1 MIKESKMQRYID
13 EYIKSIAV
21 WKSGDKFYGT
31 LTDKEGR
38 TFEFSKEVGDIE
50 KHLNNTHKAFLKEA
64 DIKDTMLQKCFQKL
78 FVCIYASRRAL
89 GRGKTYDV
97 VFNSDTDSNAKG
109 FRSTIQE
116 CKDWIDLN
124 RGRKETYFGD
134 YAGGTVSIICNEDNE
149 TVYEEDIL

>member
-1 MIKESKMQRYID
+1 MTAIKELPREGVYCKY
-13 EYIKSIAV
+13 ELLEEAEIA
-21 WKSGDKFYGT
+21 
-31 LTDKEGR
+31 LPEGYELCQCAGGNV
-38 TFEFSKEVGDIE
+38 EFFHASNSCDMVTEKVGCAYVTSLVDAECATPI
-50 KHLNNTHKAFLKEA
+50 HTW
-64 DIKDTMLQKCFQKL
+64 
-78 FVCIYASRRAL
+78 
-89 GRGKTYDV
+89 GWGKTYDV

>member
-1 MIKESKMQRYID
+1 MVGKTQGGISTI
-13 EYIKSIAV
+13 
-21 WKSGDKFYGT
+21 GDYAFYNCGT
-31 LTDKEGR
+31 LT
-38 TFEFSKEVGDIE
+38 TFTSPSLFTLPE
-50 KHLNNTHKAFLKEA
+50 HLFN
-64 DIKDTMLQKCFQKL
+64 
-78 FVCIYASRRAL
+78 
-89 GRGKTYDV
+89 
-97 VFNSDTDSNAKG
+97 NSDTDSNAKG